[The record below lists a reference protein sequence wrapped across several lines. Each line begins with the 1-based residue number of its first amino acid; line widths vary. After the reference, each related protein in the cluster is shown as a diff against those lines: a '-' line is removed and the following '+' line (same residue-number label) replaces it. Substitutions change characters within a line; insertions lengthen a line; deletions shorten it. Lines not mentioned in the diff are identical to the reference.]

1 MQRRLILTSP
11 LWLAGCGSL
20 LPTQKYIP
28 QVQWPLQPVPLV
40 NNPPNPNGP
49 ILLVRDLAAAPGLNE
64 QGLRSLR
71 ADGSL
76 DVAFYNRWAV
86 SPADAATAALTAWAQ
101 ASGAFSA
108 VVNTGSRL
116 TPAFIVE
123 GTLTEFVADL
133 AAGQARAVLSLVVIA
148 NADSLTAKPHPLAQ
162 QTITG
167 TAPLHGDDA
176 PAEVAAMQAALAN
189 ALAQAVSLLRRLA

>member
-20 LPTQKYIP
+20 LPTQKYVP
-28 QVQWPLQPVPLV
+28 PVEWPLQPAPLV

-71 ADGSL
+71 TDGSL
-76 DVAFYNRWAV
+76 DVAYYNRWAV
-86 SPADAATAALTAWAQ
+86 SPADAATASLTAWAQ

-123 GTLTEFVADL
+123 GELTEFVADL
-133 AAGQARAVLSLVVIA
+133 GSGQARAVLSLVVIA
-148 NADSLTAKPHPLAQ
+148 NADSLAAKPHPLAQ

-167 TAPLHGDDA
+167 TAPLHSGDSA
-176 PAEVAAMQAALAN
+176 AEVAALQGALAN
-189 ALAQAVSLLRRLA
+189 SLGQAVSLLTKLA